1 MSPKISRVTP
11 FFENC
16 EIVSKDE
23 QPTHR
28 APRFLTLDSGKGHL
42 QDRYPLGRL
51 ETSMRVGVVSDT
63 HTDSIDQLPRGLL
76 GVLTGMDMVLHAG
89 DFTERPLLDELRR
102 MRNFTG
108 VYGNLDSFDV
118 KKQLHA
124 IETVEAGGFRI
135 GLNHPAE
142 GGAPLNL
149 EDRLRPKFQ
158 DVHAIVFGHSHQ
170 PMNETKGGVLFFNP
184 RQRNRHSS
192 C

>member
-1 MSPKISRVTP
+1 MKIG
-11 FFENC
+11 
-16 EIVSKDE
+16 I
-23 QPTHR
+23 
-28 APRFLTLDSGKGHL
+28 L
-42 QDRYPLGRL
+42 
-51 ETSMRVGVVSDT
+51 SDT
-63 HTDSIDQLPRGLL
+63 HVASIDELPREIAD
-76 GVLTGMDMVLHAG
+76 VLTGMDMVLHAG

-124 IETVEAGGFRI
+124 TETVEAGGFRI

-149 EDRLRPKFQ
+149 EDRLRPKFK
-158 DVHAIVFGHSHQ
+158 DVQAIVFGHSHQ

-184 RQRNRHSS
+184 GSATGAAPAKKKTFGILHVGKDIVGEIVKL
-192 C
+192 